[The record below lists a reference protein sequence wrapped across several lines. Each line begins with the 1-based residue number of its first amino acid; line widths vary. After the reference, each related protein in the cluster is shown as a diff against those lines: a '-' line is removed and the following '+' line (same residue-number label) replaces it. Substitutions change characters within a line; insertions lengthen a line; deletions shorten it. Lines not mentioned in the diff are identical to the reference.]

1 MNPTT
6 NETTAKKTTP
16 NQIKKR
22 RRVVKKQVVKRKQED
37 PVIDYDSDCDSGID
51 LGCGVVA
58 KNEVP
63 AFSTISDYGTPLTFV
78 DDNISTMLATPAL
91 VDQSPLNF
99 YEESDPNYF
108 VDMLSS
114 PTLDNDFCWP
124 AMQQEQ
130 MIDLSTAAHYQN
142 SSDYYNNYVDPSM
155 TMLLENPSNTPT
167 SFIPPPLLPFTPLYN
182 NDYCF

>member
-22 RRVVKKQVVKRKQED
+22 RKVIKKQVVKKKQED
-37 PVIDYDSDCDSGID
+37 PIIEYDSDCDSGID
-51 LGCGVVA
+51 LSCEVIA
-58 KNEVP
+58 KKEVP
-63 AFSTISDYGTPLTFV
+63 AFSTIPDYDTPLTFGG
-78 DDNISTMLATPAL
+78 DDISTMLAPP
-91 VDQSPLNF
+91 VFPEQSPLNF

-114 PTLDNDFCWP
+114 PTINNDFCWS

-130 MIDLSTAAHYQN
+130 MIDLSTANYQD
-142 SSDYYNNYVDPSM
+142 SDFYSNYVDPSM
-155 TMLLENPSNTPT
+155 TMLLQNPSNMPT